1 MKPLKILVVDD
12 SRSSRMMIKSCIRDS
27 GIPVEEIEEADN
39 GEVALTKAQ
48 ASSFDLILMDIHMP
62 KMDGY
67 QATERIRIW
76 HQRNHKPR
84 VPIIAL
90 TAMDQKQAVEKTRA
104 AGFTMYLGKPL
115 KQAAFAQAIHLA
127 TSCGP
132 VDEIQQPVET
142 PKESGGLF
150 RRLLGAGNAPA
161 DLEQASLRDQRS
173 TFIAEKRREV
183 SEAIKA
189 LDQGDISTVN
199 LLAYRLKGEGAN
211 FGFSKVS
218 EFGTELANA
227 VATIDLGGARRVVQ
241 LLGQY
246 LEKQAV

>member
-27 GIPVEEIEEADN
+27 GVPVEEVQEAED
-39 GEVALTKAQ
+39 GEVALAKAQ
-48 ASSFDLILMDIHMP
+48 ATSFDLILMDIHMP

-67 QATERIRIW
+67 QATSRIRIW

-90 TAMDQKQAVEKTRA
+90 TAMDQKQAVEKTKA

-115 KQAAFAQAIHLA
+115 KQAAFAEAIRMV

-132 VDEIQQPVET
+132 LDEIPMTVEA
-142 PKESGGLF
+142 PKESSGLF
-150 RRLLGAGNAPA
+150 RRLLGSGNGAA

-173 TFIAEKRREV
+173 AFIAEKRREV
-183 SEAIKA
+183 TEAIKA
-189 LDQGDISTVN
+189 LDQGDISMVN

-218 EFGTELANA
+218 EFGGELANA
-227 VATIDLGGARRVVQ
+227 VATIDLRGARKVVQ

-246 LEKQAV
+246 LEEQAV